1 MDYPLGDRTQ
11 EQVAHRPHAAC
22 AHRDLVNLQV
32 FCDAYY
38 LVGNHAISAGGLTHF
53 EPCSLGL
60 RHREHSVQVEDTPS
74 IRGMINKVSYMLKV
88 EG

>member
-1 MDYPLGDRTQ
+1 MSDMKKIKVT
-11 EQVAHRPHAAC
+11 
-22 AHRDLVNLQV
+22 LVRGLR
-32 FCDAYY
+32 
-38 LVGNHAISAGGLTHF
+38 GKISTHKATVYG
-53 EPCSLGL
+53 LGL